1 MSLSTVAL
9 AALATTIAPPLDN
22 AKGRRSAGASAQKTS
37 PHTKRQAACSYP
49 AAPASRTTCWQ
60 IRVSQGMPHRA
71 HPHGVWHAG
80 ISWWSI
86 KMWLRCCLR
95 EVNILVIALSQTA
108 PLPPDG
114 YSTFASRLVHASTHQ
129 HELHDEKE
137 ITAVNPAPA
146 QTRPVQGQSH
156 LQGKSHM

>member
-1 MSLSTVAL
+1 MFLPCGAGIKNNLL
-9 AALATTIAPPLDN
+9 ANTRVT
-22 AKGRRSAGASAQKTS
+22 RY
-37 PHTKRQAACSYP
+37 AA
-49 AAPASRTTCWQ
+49 
-60 IRVSQGMPHRA
+60 RA